1 MAAKKT
7 DKKKE
12 TKKAE
17 KVKRDCI
24 TKSNIIESIADM
36 QDLSKAR
43 AKELVDSVF
52 ETIADA
58 LNEGVEVAIDKFG
71 KFNIKDKPERSARNP
86 KTGETI
92 TVAARTA
99 VAFKP
104 SVTLKKS
111 VNGE

>member
-1 MAAKKT
+1 MAAKDKKT
-7 DKKKE
+7 DKKKV
-12 TKKAE
+12 E

-24 TKSNIIESIADM
+24 SKSNIIESIADM
-36 QDLSKAR
+36 QDISKAR
-43 AKELVDSVF
+43 AKELVDGVF
-52 ETIADA
+52 ETIVDA

-71 KFNIKDKPERSARNP
+71 KFSIKDKPERNARNP
-86 KTGETI
+86 RTGETV
-92 TVAARTA
+92 TVAAKTA